1 MYNSQHEQDKF
12 LNENFFK
19 NKKNGIFLD
28 IGAHDGK
35 SLSNTLF
42 FEKELDW
49 SGICVEPMPE
59 VYEKLKNTRN
69 CKCLNVAATN
79 TNKEDIFLR
88 IKGYSEMLSG
98 LLSEYNESHLKRIDF
113 ELQKFGGSKEEIKVK
128 CVNVTDM
135 LLENEMT
142 YIDYCSIDTEGN
154 ELKIL
159 EAIDFDKINISF
171 FSIENNTG
179 KSHIKKFLKTKGYK
193 IIKLLGCDEIYQ
205 KI

>member
-12 LNENFFK
+12 LNENFFN
-19 NKKNGIFLD
+19 NKKNGVFLD

-42 FEKELDW
+42 FERELDW

-59 VYEKLKNTRN
+59 VYEKLKNIRS

-79 TNKEDIFLR
+79 VNKEDIFLR